1 MIASFRRTALVGLV
15 LPFCI
20 GTAELRADV
29 WGVGLGGQAWEEPAQ
44 TMAGVVVGAGQVLG
58 PASFSLDQN
67 ITQFIVWGVGA
78 PSSFIAEGNGQV
90 WNNSALGIE
99 GSEVLVDGDGTTST
113 ENRFKEVGVNQ
124 RGRIFFMDLGAS
136 FPVSQIV
143 FYPRAGEDEF
153 VAGYE
158 ISLND
163 GRTFDANDSPV
174 YEAVRQVP
182 INRDPRVDVSFPT
195 QLVRFIQLR
204 VLSSNPFELAEIEVH
219 GEGFVP
225 RGLYETQLI
234 QFAQPVNYGALTFR
248 VRKVSLSE
256 EGKSN
261 AGTDEQARVIVQ
273 MRNGIDETP
282 LNYYQI
288 ADVETQS
295 EVLVSKE
302 EYHELPSILKGS
314 IRPDA
319 THWSSWTEPLI
330 ADSSGAYSMPLDLP
344 GPRDFFQVRLR
355 FEGNTSAS
363 MQVDSLSIVH
373 TPPLAALALSEVALL
388 DDPVPAGGR
397 ASVPAGRDTVFTY
410 DIRADLGEGTGFDGV
425 RISTLIR
432 PEFLKLEMG
441 DELAEIQP
449 DSVRVDDT
457 GLRVYFPSRRIST
470 GEDVRLRITFR
481 SQALLFATQFTGQ
494 LLDTTGS
501 LPQRIAEGDATREVG
516 TDSQE
521 VIFLASGESVLQS
534 FSVSPPVITPNGDG
548 INDSSV
554 FSFVLI
560 HLVQPVAAELLVYD
574 LSGRLIKNVL
584 SAALTAGRYTQWHWD
599 GTNNAGDLVPPGT
612 YIARASIE
620 AAADEV
626 NRMRLIHVAY

>member
-1 MIASFRRTALVGLV
+1 
-15 LPFCI
+15 
-20 GTAELRADV
+20 
-29 WGVGLGGQAWEEPAQ
+29 
-44 TMAGVVVGAGQVLG
+44 
-58 PASFSLDQN
+58 
-67 ITQFIVWGVGA
+67 
-78 PSSFIAEGNGQV
+78 
-90 WNNSALGIE
+90 
-99 GSEVLVDGDGTTST
+99 
-113 ENRFKEVGVNQ
+113 
-124 RGRIFFMDLGAS
+124 
-136 FPVSQIV
+136 VSQVV
-143 FYPRAGEDEF
+143 FYPREGEDEF

-163 GRTFDANDSPV
+163 GRIFDANGSPV
-174 YEAVRQVP
+174 YEAVRQVA
-182 INRDPRVDVSFPT
+182 INRDPRVDVRFPT

-204 VLSSNPFELAEIEVH
+204 VLSPNPFELAEIEVH

-234 QFAQPVNYGALTFR
+234 QFARPVNYGALTLR
-248 VRKVSLSE
+248 ARKVSLAE
-256 EGKSN
+256 EGASS

-273 MRNGIDETP
+273 MRNGVDETP
-282 LNYYQI
+282 LDYYQI

-295 EVLVSKE
+295 EVLISKE
-302 EYHELPSILKGS
+302 EYDELPSIIKGS

-330 ADSSGAYSMPLDLP
+330 ADSSGTYSIPLDLP

-363 MQVDSLSIVH
+363 MQVDSLAIVH

-388 DDPVPAGGR
+388 DDPFPAGGR

-410 DIRADLGEGTGFDGV
+410 DIKADLGEGTGFDGV
-425 RISTLIR
+425 RISTLIQ

-481 SQALLFATQFTGQ
+481 SQALLFSTQFIGQ

-534 FSVSPPVITPNGDG
+534 FAVSPPVITPNGDG
-548 INDSSV
+548 INDASA

-560 HLVQPVAAELLVYD
+560 HLVQPVAAELLIYD

-584 SAALTAGRYTQWHWD
+584 SDALIAGRYTQWRWD
-599 GTNNAGDLVPPGT
+599 ATNNAGDLVPPGT
-612 YIARASIE
+612 YIARASVE
-620 AAADEV
+620 AAADQV